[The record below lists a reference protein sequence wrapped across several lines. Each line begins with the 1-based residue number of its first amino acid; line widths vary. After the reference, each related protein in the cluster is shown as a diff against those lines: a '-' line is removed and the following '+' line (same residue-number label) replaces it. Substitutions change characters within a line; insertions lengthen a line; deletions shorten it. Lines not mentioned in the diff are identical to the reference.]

1 MKVTRT
7 GEKKLVP
14 LSGLFVSGLDNG
26 DRGHNAGE
34 VRHVN
39 PFDPGLGEQL
49 HPDLSV
55 SSVFSPLS
63 SAAVSF
69 LF

>member
-1 MKVTRT
+1 M
-7 GEKKLVP
+7 LIP
-14 LSGLFVSGLDNG
+14 LSCLFISGLDDG

-55 SSVFSPLS
+55 ISVFFSVFLRCVS
-63 SAAVSF
+63 SLV
-69 LF
+69 